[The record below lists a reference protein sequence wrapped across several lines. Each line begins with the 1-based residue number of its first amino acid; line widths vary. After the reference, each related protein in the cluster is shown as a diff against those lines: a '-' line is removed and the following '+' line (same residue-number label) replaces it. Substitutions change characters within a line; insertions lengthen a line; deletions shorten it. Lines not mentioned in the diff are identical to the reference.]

1 MDIVSMG
8 FFHIFFHM
16 FRAVEV
22 VILGLNW
29 YLILNYE
36 LKFNPGVMST
46 FGLLL
51 KVVEEMTSV

>member
-1 MDIVSMG
+1 MDLFLWD
-8 FFHIFFHM
+8 FFIFFFHM

-22 VILGLNW
+22 LMLEKKW
-29 YLILNYE
+29 YLIFKYE